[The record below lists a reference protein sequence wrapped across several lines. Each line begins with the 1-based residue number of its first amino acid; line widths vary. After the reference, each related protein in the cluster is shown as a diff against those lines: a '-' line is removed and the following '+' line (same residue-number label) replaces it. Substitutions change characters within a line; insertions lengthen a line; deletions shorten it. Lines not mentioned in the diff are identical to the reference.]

1 MTNKLYYENT
11 YLKEWESEVK
21 DVIQEKDRFLIVLDR
36 TAFFPEGGGQPSD
49 KGYIDGIEVIDVFE
63 KDNIVYHVTEKKPE
77 NKMVK
82 CTLDFDRR
90 FYYMQQHAGE
100 HLLSAVLYK
109 LYNTTNDGFHMGDD
123 YITID
128 NSITNMTEDM
138 VKEVEITANEYI
150 YKNLPILSYFVEKKD
165 LEKLKLRKEC
175 KVEKDIRIV
184 EIEGIDLIACCGT
197 HVLSTGEIGLIKI
210 IKTEKY
216 KGMTRIYFK
225 CGKKALEDFES
236 KHDIVT
242 NLSRHYALVEDKIV
256 ERANS
261 DSNEIKKLLKDIKD
275 LKEIVSSYVAQDI
288 ISNSNSN
295 TIVMDFFDK
304 NFEEIQM
311 INNEIFKIGKF
322 VTIMV
327 SEKEN
332 RVLFSNNL
340 ISSLHC
346 GSIFKENLSKFN
358 GKGGGNDKQAQ
369 AAFKNK
375 EDMLKFKNYLKELV

>member
-49 KGYIDGIEVIDVFE
+49 KGYIDDIEVIDVFE
-63 KDNIVYHVTEKKPE
+63 KDNVVYHVTENRPE
-77 NKMVK
+77 NKIVK
-82 CTLDFDRR
+82 CKLDFDRR

-123 YITID
+123 YVTID

-150 YKNLPILSYFVEKKD
+150 YKNLPILAYFVEKKD

-175 KVEKDIRIV
+175 KVEEDIRIV

-197 HVLSTGEIGLIKI
+197 HVRSTGEIGLIKI

-225 CGKKALEDFES
+225 CGKKALEDYES

-358 GKGGGNDKQAQ
+358 GKGGGSDKQAQ